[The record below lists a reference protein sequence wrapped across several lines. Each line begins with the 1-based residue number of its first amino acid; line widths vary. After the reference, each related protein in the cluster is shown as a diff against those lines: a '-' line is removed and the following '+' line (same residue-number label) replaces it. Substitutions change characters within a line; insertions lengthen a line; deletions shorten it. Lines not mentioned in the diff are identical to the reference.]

1 MGVAGHEAERAAE
14 MTELLL
20 VIVTLAIATVLVLL
34 AMSLALW
41 ALRLVAAY
49 FVLPVEPPGLVRLR
63 KLLELLLL
71 EHEAVE
77 EDARNRY
84 PPPPEIVSVLRAI
97 AGFGGYPG
105 RHGSLWR
112 TPGLGE

>member
-1 MGVAGHEAERAAE
+1 

-20 VIVTLAIATVLVLL
+20 VIVALAVATVVVLL
-34 AMSLALW
+34 AMSLTLA

-63 KLLELLLL
+63 KLLELLLT

-77 EDARNRY
+77 EDARHRY
-84 PPPPEIVSVLRAI
+84 PPPPEIVPVLRAI

-105 RHGSLWR
+105 RRGSLWR
-112 TPGLGE
+112 ADGLGE

>member
-1 MGVAGHEAERAAE
+1 

-20 VIVTLAIATVLVLL
+20 VIVALAIATVVVLL
-34 AMSLALW
+34 AMSLTLA

-63 KLLELLLL
+63 KLLELLLM
-71 EHEAVE
+71 EHVAVE
-77 EDARNRY
+77 EDARHRY
-84 PPPPEIVSVLRAI
+84 PPPPEIVDVLRAT

-105 RHGSLWR
+105 RRGSLWR
-112 TPGLGE
+112 ADGPGG